1 MPTNERYVPDPRHAT
16 LGDAFFDAVEPAAFP
31 KHRIRYRNDRAA
43 STIGLNSLSD
53 DAWIAHFGRFEPL
66 PDNLPKPLALRYHG
80 HQFRHYNP
88 DIGDGR
94 GFLFAQVREAA
105 TGRLLDLATKGSGQ
119 TPYSRDGDGRLTL
132 KGGVREV
139 LATELLTALGV
150 NTSKSFSLIETGENL
165 HRHDEPSPTRA
176 SVLVRLGHSH
186 VRFGSFQRL
195 AFRGESDNVKRLI
208 DYTIE
213 TYWPETASDDDP
225 VASLFRHV
233 TVAVAQ
239 QAAEWFAAGFVHGVL
254 NTDNTVVTGE
264 SFDYGPWRFLP
275 EFEPGFTA
283 AYFDQTGLYA
293 FARQPGALHWN
304 LQRLADCLLPF
315 TTEAALVDA
324 LNQFNAAFE
333 FRLTQ
338 MTLSRLGCDPAA
350 ATKPEAFACVQAF
363 YTALNQTELPFEQTF
378 FDLFGGGR
386 DAARRSRSPSLD
398 ELANAQWSAVIE
410 ALEALPAHPSLQTGE
425 TDRRAYDG
433 QPVTMLIDDVERIW
447 APIAEHD
454 DWSAFEQKLEEIRAF
469 GAVMEP
475 LYAPRALA
483 AETMAQATEA
493 TESAEVAD
501 GVAAGQTET

>member
-1 MPTNERYVPDPRHAT
+1 MPENDRYASDPKHAT

-31 KHRIRYRNDRAA
+31 EHRIRYRNDRAA
-43 STIGLNSLSD
+43 ASVGLDALTD
-53 DAWIAHFGRFEPL
+53 DEWVAHFGRFEPL

-80 HQFRHYNP
+80 HQLRHYNP
-88 DIGDGR
+88 YIFDVL
-94 GFLFAQVREAA
+94 GFLFSHFREFE

-165 HRHDEPSPTRA
+165 HRHDEPSPTRS

-195 AFRGESDNVKRLI
+195 AFRGESENVKRLI

-213 TYWPETASDDDP
+213 TYWPEAATDGDP

-315 TTEAALVDA
+315 TTEDALVEA
-324 LNQFNAAFE
+324 LNLFNAAFE

-338 MTLSRLGCDPAA
+338 MTLSRLGCDPVVALR
-350 ATKPEAFACVQAF
+350 PEAFACVQAF

-378 FDLFGGGR
+378 FDLFGGAR
-386 DAARRSRSPSLD
+386 DTARRTQSPSAD
-398 ELANAQWSAVIE
+398 ELANAQWSAVIT
-410 ALEALPAHPSLQTGE
+410 ALQALPVHPNLQTGE
-425 TDRRAYDG
+425 TDRRAKNG

-454 DWSAFEQKLEEIRAF
+454 DWSAFEKKLKAIRAF
-469 GAVMEP
+469 GQLMKP
-475 LYAPRALA
+475 LYAPRASA
-483 AETMAQATEA
+483 AETMAQVFETAEA
-493 TESAEVAD
+493 NDGQAEA
-501 GVAAGQTET
+501 